1 MVEYRMDRITSA
13 ERSAQMSLVKSKN
26 TGPELLVRRLAH
38 SLGYRYRLHGAKLPG
53 KPDLVFAR
61 RKKVV
66 FVHGCFWHRHAGC
79 RKATTPA
86 THLDYWLPKFERTVE
101 RDQQNIER
109 LSALGWSALVVWECE
124 LKDLNALG
132 QRLKAF
138 LDDGSN
144 GEQPEQKRNA
154 PE

>member
-1 MVEYRMDRITSA
+1 MVKYRMDRITSA

-26 TGPELLVRRLAH
+26 TGPELLVRRLVH

-53 KPDLVFAR
+53 KPDLVFAK

-79 RKATTPA
+79 KKATTPA
-86 THLDYWLPKFERTVE
+86 TRLDYWLPKFERTVE
-101 RDQQNIER
+101 RDQQSLER
-109 LSALGWSALVVWECE
+109 LSALGWSALIVWECD

-138 LDDGSN
+138 LDD
-144 GEQPEQKRNA
+144 
-154 PE
+154 

>member
-1 MVEYRMDRITSA
+1 MDRITSA

-26 TGPELLVRRLAH
+26 TGPELLVRKLVH

-53 KPDLVFAR
+53 KPDLVFAK

-79 RKATTPA
+79 KKATTPA
-86 THLDYWLPKFERTVE
+86 TRLDYWLPKFERTVE
-101 RDQQNIER
+101 RDQQSLER
-109 LSALGWSALVVWECE
+109 LSALGWSALIVWECD

-138 LDDGSN
+138 LDD
-144 GEQPEQKRNA
+144 
-154 PE
+154 

>member
-1 MVEYRMDRITSA
+1 MDRITSA

-26 TGPELLVRRLAH
+26 TRPELLVRRLAH
-38 SLGYRYRLHGAKLPG
+38 SLGYRYRLHGARLPG
-53 KPDLVFAR
+53 KPDLVFAK

-66 FVHGCFWHRHAGC
+66 FVHGCFWHRHVDC

-86 THLDYWLPKFERTVE
+86 TNLEYWLPKFERTVE
-101 RDQQNIER
+101 RDQQNIDR
-109 LSALGWSALVVWECE
+109 LWALGWSALVVWECE

-138 LDDGSN
+138 LD
-144 GEQPEQKRNA
+144 E
-154 PE
+154 